1 MYNTL
6 SRTLKTSNGFLMSW
20 YVHLFDFHFCCPY
33 RHTFMAGTP
42 DSREARHLLHLT
54 PVRRS
59 TRKNR
64 NGPSLALDQSMC
76 FDSPSEARGS
86 EECSEVEIVPNRAL
100 ILSESEAFNTD
111 CADN

>member
-1 MYNTL
+1 M
-6 SRTLKTSNGFLMSW
+6 
-20 YVHLFDFHFCCPY
+20 FDFSFCCPY

-42 DSREARHLLHLT
+42 NSRETRRLLHLT

-64 NGPSLALDQSMC
+64 SGPGLTLDQHMC

-86 EECSEVEIVPNRAL
+86 EECGEVEIVPNRAL
-100 ILSESEAFNTD
+100 ILSESKAFNTD
-111 CADN
+111 RADN